1 MNRHEI
7 DWAYLRQG
15 LLGAALLTLVSAVVW
30 GATTAYRLRA
40 AATLTAEEQTRS
52 GLEAERNELTE
63 RREARR
69 RFARIFQRL
78 SVSGVVGDEPR
89 LALIQATRAASE
101 QLRLPYLR
109 YTTGPQRLFEA
120 PWLVPGVAAPVR
132 VSLMDLQ
139 LGLVHELDLLRL
151 FAQLREAPGQPEVR
165 SCSLE
170 LLGVDKAPEPDKA
183 NLSGSCQLA
192 LYSIPR
198 ESTLVAANPEN

>member
-198 ESTLVAANPEN
+198 ESALVAANPEN

>member
-1 MNRHEI
+1 MSRHEI

-30 GATTAYRLRA
+30 GATTAYRVRA

>member
-1 MNRHEI
+1 MSRHEI

-40 AATLTAEEQTRS
+40 AASLTAEEQTRS

>member
-1 MNRHEI
+1 MNRHDI

-15 LLGAALLTLVSAVVW
+15 LLGTALLALSSAVVW
-30 GATTAYRLRA
+30 GATTAYRSRA
-40 AATLTAEEQTRS
+40 TATLVAAEQARNS
-52 GLEAERNELTE
+52 LEAERNELTE
-63 RREARR
+63 RRDARR
-69 RFARIFQRL
+69 KFARTFQQL
-78 SVSGVVGDEPR
+78 SVDGVVGDEQR
-89 LALIQATRAASE
+89 LALIQATRAASQE
-101 QLRLPYLR
+101 LRLPYLR
-109 YTTGPQRLFEA
+109 YTTGPQRQFEA

-151 FAQLREAPGQPEVR
+151 FAQLREAPGRPEIR

-170 LLGVDKAPEPDKA
+170 LLGVDRAPEPDKA
-183 NLSGSCQLA
+183 NISGICQLA